1 MPPIP
6 VVGAEFGEAIRAAV
20 PPWLVP
26 VFVLITHLGN
36 PAFFLVVFA
45 IDYWFGDHGR
55 GSHALALAIG
65 GMALVT
71 ALKTFFDAPRPPASI
86 NLIPI
91 SGYSFPSGHATA
103 STIGYGILAY
113 DLTVGSRRWRYA
125 LAGVF
130 VVLVALSRVVL
141 GVHYVRDVVAGVLVG
156 LLFLAVAIRLTRH
169 APRPGFVLA
178 LAFGG
183 TALVVSGASHDGV
196 AVFGAALGGAVTWN
210 YLDAVPTVE
219 SLRSKPA
226 LLAIALPVFA
236 GLGYVGAELDIPTAA
251 VFVTN
256 AALMAG
262 VLAAPE
268 LVE

>member
-1 MPPIP
+1 MTPSP

-45 IDYWFGDHGR
+45 LDYWVGDRLR
-55 GSHALALAIG
+55 GAHAIG
-65 GMALVT
+65 VAVAGIALVA
-71 ALKTFFDAPRPPASI
+71 ALKSFFDAPRPPASLH
-86 NLIPI
+86 LIPI
-91 SGYSFPSGHATA
+91 SGYSFPSGHAAA

-113 DLTVGSRRWRYA
+113 DLTVGSRRSRYG

-169 APRPGFVLA
+169 APRPGFALA
-178 LAFGG
+178 LAFGA

-219 SLRSKPA
+219 SLRSKPV
-226 LLAIALPVFA
+226 LLVVVLPVFA
-236 GLGYVGAELDIPTAA
+236 GLGYVGTELDIPTMA
-251 VFVTN
+251 VFVVN

-268 LVE
+268 FVE